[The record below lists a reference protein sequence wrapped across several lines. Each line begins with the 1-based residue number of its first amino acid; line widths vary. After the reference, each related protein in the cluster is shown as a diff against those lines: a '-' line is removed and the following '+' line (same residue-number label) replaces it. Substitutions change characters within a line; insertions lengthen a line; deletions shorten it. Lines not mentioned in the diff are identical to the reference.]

1 MKYLLFTIALLFIGL
16 SSSAQISYVEDE
28 KVSGLFSRFVWQN
41 KATEATLGWRV
52 QLMASTDRRK
62 LETEKS
68 KFLHNFP
75 HLQPI
80 VNFDAPHYKLRV
92 GAFKTKIEAEALRQ
106 EVKSSFPSA
115 FPAKD
120 IKIRPIEYL

>member
-1 MKYLLFTIALLFIGL
+1 MKYLILTIALIFIGL
-16 SSSAQISYVEDE
+16 SADAQISYVEDA

-52 QLMASTDRRK
+52 QLMSSTDRRK
-62 LETEKS
+62 LEQEKS
-68 KFLHNFP
+68 KFLQNFP

-92 GAFKTKIEAEALRQ
+92 GAFRTKIEAEALRQ
-106 EVKSSFPSA
+106 EVKRSFPSA

-120 IKIRPIEYL
+120 IKIRPVEYL